1 MDKVDSNIRNIPDIK
16 QETRASKTSSNRS
29 NFEMESTQAE
39 QDDTSDNM
47 HHKPYDNIDS
57 SLNCDLFDT
66 SDEDSIESS
75 IRTMCKPS
83 NKLRKSGGP
92 NNTYGRSR
100 PQCTDGDTDKENKG
114 LERVPS
120 KNKVTKSE
128 NGIVERKKGDSNRNF
143 GAGIPQRNFAK
154 RRSKSPLDKP
164 MILSR
169 RMSYKITNPAFS
181 PLSSP
186 ITAVK
191 LTFSPHVNTSAK
203 VVKKRPSNQGQVNG
217 TSANGQ
223 SDKQGK
229 KVSKSNRR
237 RTT

>member
-114 LERVPS
+114 LERVP
-120 KNKVTKSE
+120 
-128 NGIVERKKGDSNRNF
+128 
-143 GAGIPQRNFAK
+143 QRNFAK